1 LHSAEVFEAHRPRL
15 VGIAYGMLGG
25 VAEAEDVVQDAYLR
39 WHDAD
44 AAQIRSA
51 EAFLVTVTTR
61 LAIDRL
67 RSARARRETYVGPWL
82 PEPLV
87 ADAAAPDP
95 ADVVAE
101 AEQLSLAFLTTLER
115 LNPVERAVLLL
126 RDVFDL
132 DYGDIADVVE
142 KSPANV
148 RQIATRARAHVGDAG
163 RHAGDHDPAEDQRLL
178 EAFMEAV
185 ATGDLERLTGM
196 LAADAILYSDGG
208 GVVTAARKPIYT
220 GPKVARFF
228 IGVARKAPPD
238 FSAAW
243 ARVNGEPG
251 IVFDTPQGV
260 LNVMAFEIRDGLVT
274 AVRVVA
280 NPQKLGYAA
289 RGIDSRRA
297 RSSSSSSTSLRRS

>member
-1 LHSAEVFEAHRPRL
+1 LHAGEVFEAHRPRL

-25 VAEAEDVVQDAYLR
+25 LAEAEDVVQDAYLR
-39 WHDAD
+39 WHEAD
-44 AAQIRSA
+44 QAQIRSA

-67 RSARARRETYVGPWL
+67 RSARMRRESYVGPWL

-87 ADAAAPDP
+87 ADAAPDP

-101 AEQLSLAFLTTLER
+101 AEQLSLALLTALER

-132 DYGDIADVVE
+132 DYGEIADVVE

-163 RHAGDHDPAEDQRLL
+163 RRLTTPTPEEEERLL
-178 EAFMEAV
+178 GAFMEAA
-185 ATGDLERLTGM
+185 ATGDLERLTGL
-196 LAADAILYSDGG
+196 LAADAIMWSDGG
-208 GVVTAARKPIYT
+208 GIARAARKPIYT
-220 GPKVARFF
+220 AAKVARFF

-238 FSAAW
+238 ATFDRV
-243 ARVNGEPG
+243 RVNGEPG
-251 IVFDTPQGV
+251 LRVNTADGPITIV
-260 LNVMAFEIRDGLVT
+260 AFEIADGVIT
-274 AVRVVA
+274 GVRVVV
-280 NPQKLGYAA
+280 NPEKLGYAA
-289 RGIDSRRA
+289 RGSASRLA
-297 RSSSSSSTSLRRS
+297 RSSSSSSTSRRRS